1 MSENRYILIQQD
13 EVDNLR
19 RQTGLEIDVYDNFS
33 GKPRTVKSLSGGEGF
48 KASLALALG
57 LSDVIQ
63 SNSGGIHI
71 ESMFIDEGFGG
82 LDANSLEQA
91 IGVLNSLTQGDRL
104 IGIISHVPD
113 LNERIDK
120 KIYVKKTMTSSEIIC
135 T

>member
-1 MSENRYILIQQD
+1 
-13 EVDNLR
+13 
-19 RQTGLEIDVYDNFS
+19 
-33 GKPRTVKSLSGGEGF
+33 
-48 KASLALALG
+48 
-57 LSDVIQ
+57 
-63 SNSGGIHI
+63 
-71 ESMFIDEGFGG
+71 MFIDEGFGG

-113 LNERIDK
+113 LKERIDK